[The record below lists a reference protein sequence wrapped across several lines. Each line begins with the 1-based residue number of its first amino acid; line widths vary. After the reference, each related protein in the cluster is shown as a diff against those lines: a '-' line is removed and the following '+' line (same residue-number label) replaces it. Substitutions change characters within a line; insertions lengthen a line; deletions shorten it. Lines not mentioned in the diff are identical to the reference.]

1 MEIIRETP
9 KAKDV
14 IYLDGEPNLP
24 VVGNLSLESVYNYS
38 QDKPTELGKL
48 ILSEAQIS
56 KLAKFDYLTIG
67 VEVYVCLG

>member
-1 MEIIRETP
+1 MEIIRERP

-14 IYLDGEPNLP
+14 IYFDSEPRLR
-24 VVGNLSLESVYNYS
+24 VTGNLSLESVYNYS

-48 ILSEAQIS
+48 ILSDTQIS
-56 KLAKFDYLTIG
+56 ELAKFDYFTVG